1 MTLDYISILLGHVLH
16 ATKELW
22 EGRKSGQLCGQV
34 VEFISVYGSNP
45 VKVIGLVTNPVIVAD
60 SEASSP
66 KKPSE
71 SNDQM
76 SPKKE
81 KVKKNSSVE
90 VNGDVKSEEN
100 VDEPKPSKK
109 KDKKKDKKTEE
120 VVAAVPSDE
129 ASGAKSGK
137 FDWESAAVDVLKNK
151 GSSMKTARLK
161 KKVMKVSPDNSL
173 SLEGRSKSQVIFPA
187 ILKGSSQ
194 QQSLLSSVFF
204 QAYWDSAGK
213 GQQLGAEEKSKLES
227 KMLKKLKKS
236 DKIEFGEESSK
247 LVGVEDPAS
256 SNEDEVLVTGADKE
270 EDKGLKDEV
279 RF

>member
-1 MTLDYISILLGHVLH
+1 M
-16 ATKELW
+16 
-22 EGRKSGQLCGQV
+22 
-34 VEFISVYGSNP
+34 
-45 VKVIGLVTNPVIVAD
+45 TNPVTVAD

-71 SNDQM
+71 ANDQT
-76 SPKKE
+76 SPKKD

-129 ASGAKSGK
+129 AKSGK

-161 KKVMKVSPDNSL
+161 KKVMKVSPDL
-173 SLEGRSKSQVIFPA
+173 
-187 ILKGSSQ
+187 
-194 QQSLLSSVFF
+194 
-204 QAYWDSAGK
+204 
-213 GQQLGAEEKSKLES
+213 
-227 KMLKKLKKS
+227 
-236 DKIEFGEESSK
+236 
-247 LVGVEDPAS
+247 
-256 SNEDEVLVTGADKE
+256 
-270 EDKGLKDEV
+270 
-279 RF
+279 